1 MVPHVQNVA
10 CRELLLGDHLQGTK
24 NFMELAKSDEQVY
37 WLLQCVV
44 SNYVHADISFM
55 EHS

>member
-10 CRELLLGDHLQGTK
+10 YRELLLGDHLQGTK
-24 NFMELAKSDEQVY
+24 NFMELTKSDEQVY

-55 EHS
+55 ECS